1 MIAAL
6 VPVKT
11 LASSKSRLLPYLGR
25 SAVERLSIAM
35 LRDLL
40 ETLQNVR
47 ALQPV
52 VVVTPDPEVARVA
65 NEAGA
70 QTLLLELPGLNPS
83 IEQAAA
89 AVAPEAG
96 DAVLV
101 VLGDVAG
108 ARVADIE
115 TLLGAV
121 PDGGVAL
128 APSSD
133 GGTSALLRRPRD
145 IIAASFG
152 PDSAAVHRDLA
163 TRAGV
168 PFEEI
173 PLDSLAVDIDEPEDL
188 EKFVHSASAG
198 ERTRALLRELLPELA
213 P

>member
-1 MIAAL
+1 
-6 VPVKT
+6 
-11 LASSKSRLLPYLGR
+11 
-25 SAVERLSIAM
+25 M

-52 VVVTPDPEVARVA
+52 VVVTPDPEVAQLA

-83 IEQAAA
+83 IEHAAA
-89 AVAPEAG
+89 AVAPGAG

>member
-6 VPVKT
+6 VPVKQ

-40 ETLQNVR
+40 ETLQSVPS
-47 ALQPV
+47 LDPI
-52 VVVTPDPEVARVA
+52 VVVTPDPDVAEVAK
-65 NEAGA
+65 EAGA
-70 QTLLLELPGLNPS
+70 ETLLCSFPGLNPS
-83 IEQAAA
+83 IERAAA
-89 AVAPEAG
+89 AVASGTG

-108 ARVADIE
+108 ARAVDIE

-121 PDGGVAL
+121 PERGVAL
-128 APSSD
+128 APSCD

-152 PDSAAVHRDLA
+152 PDSAELHRSLAV
-163 TRAGV
+163 RADV
-168 PFEEI
+168 PLEEI
-173 PLDSLAVDIDEPEDL
+173 PLDSLAIDIDEPEDL
-188 EKFVHSASAG
+188 ERFVRSTSAG
-198 ERTRALLRELLPELA
+198 KRTRALLRELLPELVQ
-213 P
+213 

>member
-6 VPVKT
+6 VPVKQ

-40 ETLQNVR
+40 E
-47 ALQPV
+47 ALQSVPLLDPI
-52 VVVTPDPEVARVA
+52 VVVTPDPDVAEVAR
-65 NEAGA
+65 EAGA
-70 QTLLLELPGLNPS
+70 ETLLCSLPGLNPS
-83 IEQAAA
+83 IEHAAE
-89 AVAPEAG
+89 AVASGTG

-108 ARVADIE
+108 ARAADIE

-121 PDGGVAL
+121 PERGVAL
-128 APSSD
+128 APSCD

-152 PDSAAVHRDLA
+152 PDSAELHRNLA
-163 TRAGV
+163 LRADV
-168 PFEEI
+168 PLEEI
-173 PLDSLAVDIDEPEDL
+173 PLDSLAIDIDEPEDL
-188 EKFVHSASAG
+188 ERFVRSSSAG
-198 ERTRALLRELLPELA
+198 KRTRALLRELLPELVQ
-213 P
+213 

>member
-25 SAVERLSIAM
+25 SAVERLSVAM

-40 ETLQNVR
+40 ETLQGVPSLEHV
-47 ALQPV
+47 A
-52 VVVTPDPEVARVA
+52 VVTPDPEVAQVA

-70 QTLLLELPGLNPS
+70 QTLLSALPGLNPS
-83 IEQAAA
+83 IENAAA
-89 AVAPEAG
+89 AVSPGAG

-121 PDGGVAL
+121 PEGGVAL
-128 APSSD
+128 APSCD

-145 IIAASFG
+145 VIAASFG
-152 PDSAAVHRDLA
+152 PDSAKAHRDLA
-163 TRAGV
+163 TDAGV

-173 PLDSLAVDIDEPEDL
+173 PLDSLAVDIDEPGDL
-188 EKFVHSASAG
+188 EKFMRSSSGG

-213 P
+213 R

>member
-25 SAVERLSIAM
+25 SGVERLSVAM

-40 ETLQNVR
+40 GTLQRVASLER
-47 ALQPV
+47 IA
-52 VVVTPDPEVARVA
+52 VVTPDPEVAQLA
-65 NEAGA
+65 KEAGA
-70 QTLLLELPGLNPS
+70 ETLLCPLPGLNPS
-83 IEQAAA
+83 IENAAA
-89 AVAPEAG
+89 AVAPGAG
-96 DAVLV
+96 DAALV

-108 ARVADIE
+108 ARAADIE

-121 PDGGVAL
+121 PERGVAL
-128 APSSD
+128 APSCD

-152 PDSAAVHRDLA
+152 PGSAGVHRNLA

-173 PLDSLAVDIDEPEDL
+173 PLDSLAIDIDEPDDL
-188 EKFVHSASAG
+188 EKFVRSSSAG
-198 ERTRALLRELLPELA
+198 KRTRALLRELLPELA